1 MNNPINTTMLRL
13 AAVFFVVLLGCGN
26 KTPEQTEAQIVQSER
41 NTSSGIASLQAVS
54 YSDNIMFT
62 AEEQSENGFVLKGEV
77 NGFNGVVYLHELT
90 PSKLDFK
97 DSASTDANGQ
107 FVMKGSF
114 TEPTLCF
121 LTFGSPNPPGIP
133 VVLSSN
139 KLGLTISFGDIIS
152 FSTNGDKDNELMSEL
167 YGIYASHDLAMYRF
181 NKEVQNIDPATA
193 SDSLKA
199 SIQTRF
205 NQMSKKRM
213 DDITA
218 FVKTKKGSPA
228 TYFATTYLYEE
239 PTIDLLQA
247 AYDNMNKAVPSSKY
261 TSAIKSQID
270 QVGPLDIG
278 GLAPDIA
285 LNSPDGKVVK
295 LSSLRGKVVLIDFW
309 ASWCRPCRMENP
321 NVKRVYDLYKDK
333 GFEIYGV
340 SLDKEKSRWV
350 SAIEADGLS
359 WLHVSDLKG
368 WQNAAAQRYMVNSIP
383 FTVLLDKN
391 GRIIAK
397 GLRSQALEQKLAE
410 IFN

>member
-1 MNNPINTTMLRL
+1 
-13 AAVFFVVLLGCGN
+13 
-26 KTPEQTEAQIVQSER
+26 
-41 NTSSGIASLQAVS
+41 
-54 YSDNIMFT
+54 
-62 AEEQSENGFVLKGEV
+62 
-77 NGFNGVVYLHELT
+77 
-90 PSKLDFK
+90 
-97 DSASTDANGQ
+97 
-107 FVMKGSF
+107 
-114 TEPTLCF
+114 
-121 LTFGSPNPPGIP
+121 
-133 VVLSSN
+133 
-139 KLGLTISFGDIIS
+139 
-152 FSTNGDKDNELMSEL
+152 
-167 YGIYASHDLAMYRF
+167 
-181 NKEVQNIDPATA
+181 
-193 SDSLKA
+193 
-199 SIQTRF
+199 
-205 NQMSKKRM
+205 M